1 MKYIV
6 FKLIFIFV
14 ASFLIVGCGDN
25 NLNDILY
32 DCDGSGTIKYSN
44 GEYKGEC
51 KKIKR
56 WLWSNEM
63 IYGEITNGV

>member
-14 ASFLIVGCGDN
+14 ASFLIAGCGDN

-44 GEYKGEC
+44 GEYKGLE
-51 KKIKR
+51 
-56 WLWSNEM
+56 
-63 IYGEITNGV
+63 